1 MDHTIVKG
9 KPFEFK
15 QFTLNQDK
23 CTMKVGTDGILLG
36 AMVNVGQAQRILD
49 IGAGTGLIAIMCAQ
63 RNEEAVIDAVEIDE
77 AACEQANQ
85 NMQNSPWAD
94 RLHTV
99 HRAIQDYAAIASQ
112 GYDLIVS
119 NPPFFSGGTF
129 STNENRNNVRH
140 TVKLP
145 NGDLLMAARKLL
157 NKEGRF
163 CVILPY
169 LEGLRFQEQAG
180 HYGFYCTKMTSIHSK
195 KDRPV
200 ERLILQFERAGR
212 EMEEDELVVYNDES
226 YTPEYVEL
234 TKAFYRDM

>member
-1 MDHTIVKG
+1 MDLTKVKG

-15 QFTLNQDK
+15 QFTLLQDK
-23 CTMKVGTDGILLG
+23 CAMKVGTDGILLG
-36 AMVNVGQAQRILD
+36 AMVDVQGAKRILD

-77 AACEQANQ
+77 AACTQANQ

-99 HRAIQDYAAIASQ
+99 QGAIQDYASIATQ

-129 STNENRNNVRH
+129 SSNENRNNVRH

-145 NGDLLMAARKLL
+145 NGDLLHAARKLL
-157 NKEGRF
+157 NKGGRF

-169 LEGLRFQEQAG
+169 IEGLRFQEQAE
-180 HYGFYCTKMTSIHSK
+180 HYGFYCTRMVSVYSK

-200 ERLILQFERAGR
+200 ERLVLQFERERGV
-212 EMEEDELVVYNDES
+212 MEENELVVYNDES
-226 YTPEYVEL
+226 YTPAYVEL
-234 TKAFYRDM
+234 TKAFYKDM